1 VTIVSLIVY
10 ALLPLRAMPDRAG
23 TGRSTSASRQP
34 TMTAP
39 QRGPVLKGQPGPSL
53 AAPSP

>member
-1 VTIVSLIVY
+1 VY
-10 ALLPLRAMPDRAG
+10 ALLPLRAMPDRGGAG
-23 TGRSTSASRQP
+23 RASPAPRQP

-39 QRGPVLKGQPGPSL
+39 QRGPILKGLPGPSL